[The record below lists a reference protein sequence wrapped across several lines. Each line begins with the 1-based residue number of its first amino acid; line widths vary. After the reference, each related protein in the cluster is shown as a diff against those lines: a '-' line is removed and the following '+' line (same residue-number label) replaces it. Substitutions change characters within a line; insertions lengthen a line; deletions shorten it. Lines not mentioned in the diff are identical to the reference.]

1 MMIFIR
7 SIPFLFHEALLN
19 VRRHGL
25 MTLAVIGTVTVTLCF
40 VGTFAV
46 IAWQFHQVADRLPR
60 QFEVHAFMRPD
71 LTPDDVQRTQAE
83 VAQLSG
89 VRSVTR
95 VTRAEAWSE
104 FKLRRSGME
113 SDFDGL
119 ENPLGDKLEIQVT
132 SPERTFAVAA
142 RVRGLPGV
150 HRVLDGSEVLA
161 RLLAINRFIRLASLI
176 LGGLLALGT
185 VAIVSNAIRITLFAR
200 RREIRVMQLVGAT
213 NGFVRLPFLLEGMF
227 DGLVGGG
234 LACALLYAS
243 YRYLT
248 RSVLPR
254 FPFANEFQI
263 GLNLPVCLATIAA
276 AGLLIGLF
284 GSTVSLRR
292 FLRI

>member
-1 MMIFIR
+1 MILFIR
-7 SIPFLFHEALLN
+7 SIPFLCHEALLN

-25 MTLAVIGTVTVTLCF
+25 MTLAVIGTVTVTLCIL
-40 VGTFAV
+40 GAFAA
-46 IAWQFHQVADRLPR
+46 IAWQFHQVTDRLPR
-60 QFEVHAFMRPD
+60 QFEVHAFMQPG
-71 LTPDDVQRTQAE
+71 LTPDDVQRTRAE
-83 VAQLSG
+83 IAGLPG
-89 VRSVTR
+89 VRAVTLVTR
-95 VTRAEAWSE
+95 EEAWAD
-104 FKLRRSGME
+104 FKLRRSGMAT
-113 SDFDGL
+113 DFEGL
-119 ENPLGDKLEIQVT
+119 ENPLGDKLEVQVT
-132 SPERTFAVAA
+132 SPEKTFGVAA
-142 RVRGLPGV
+142 RIRGLPGV

-234 LACALLYAS
+234 IACALLYGS

-254 FPFANEFQI
+254 FPFANEVQI
-263 GLNLPVCLATIAA
+263 GLNLPLCLAAIAA
-276 AGLLIGLF
+276 AGLFIGLF
-284 GSTVSLRR
+284 GSSVSIRR